1 MCQHTPPSFYTG
13 LTALGNMGTWEG
25 RQCESSR
32 RLSEFPVMH
41 TWVPLHCCFGLSDKS
56 CFFQWL
62 VSKEL
67 KPWPESCPLSSVHL
81 HDLIL
86 RAAQVW
92 RLLSSQLLPR
102 KGVMLDFYVT
112 LQDFFSRSYR
122 ILFSLWRFSRRVIL
136 DLWALIPLLSWQCK
150 FKPAGIYSR
159 FIYLSVRWG
168 LQDCFHNSYVPFIF
182 QMAVKKVHIP

>member
-1 MCQHTPPSFYTG
+1 
-13 LTALGNMGTWEG
+13 MGTWEG
-25 RQCESSR
+25 RQCESSG

-41 TWVPLHCCFGLSDKS
+41 TWVPLPCCFGLSDKL

-92 RLLSSQLLPR
+92 RLLSSQLLYR
-102 KGVMLDFYVT
+102 KGIMLDFYIT
-112 LQDFFSRSYR
+112 LQNFFNPSYR
-122 ILFSLWRFSRRVIL
+122 ILFSLWRFPRRVIL
-136 DLWALIPLLSWQCK
+136 DLWALIPILSRLCKRHPEANSSLLE
-150 FKPAGIYSR
+150 FIVTL
-159 FIYLSVRWG
+159 FIYHWDGGYRTVSRILTSPLFSKWQWRKSICPKNMWW
-168 LQDCFHNSYVPFIF
+168 DWN
-182 QMAVKKVHIP
+182 